1 MRKYLLLPLLLALVI
16 SCNKDDV
23 ITQENENPLIELDS
37 ETGVYVVK
45 VGKEV
50 KVNPTYSNV
59 DFAVYSWKYNGRIIS
74 DSPSLTYTF
83 NQSGSY
89 YVTIRVDTPKGS
101 SEEEIRMEVNELA
114 PPVISLVVPTGGLN
128 VLAGREHK
136 ITPDIQNAEG
146 AIFRWTLNGKEVGTT
161 AEYTFN
167 EQELGSYKLV
177 LYAKNEDGDTSKEV
191 VVNVVDKLSAD
202 ATIVA
207 PSFYTENLVKTVA
220 LGRTLYLRPYV
231 NISSVANYQWSLDG
245 EPISG
250 ANSLMYAYTPE
261 AKGEHTL
268 TFALSYGNSAAQKRI
283 TRNISVTGTD
293 KISLDIPVACI
304 DASEKRPYT
313 EGCSLNSNKV
323 YEFIPAP
330 GQFVNETNTAGY
342 TGTESTQEAAIAY
355 AENRLATTSYV
366 SLGGWGGYIVVGFD
380 HSIENKGGY
389 DFSIIGNAFEGS
401 SEPGIVWVMQD
412 VNGNQLPDD
421 EWYELKGSE
430 YGKNGIL
437 VMGDVAVTPV
447 PDAEQLA
454 QIAVCTARTAQAV
467 AGLDP
472 KVAMLSFSTKGSA
485 KHEEVDKVVEA
496 LKIAKEM
503 APDIAIDG
511 ELQADAAL
519 VPEVGASKAPG
530 SSIAGHA
537 NVLVVPS
544 LEVGNISYKLV
555 QRLGHADAVGPIL
568 QGIARPVND
577 LSRGCSIEDVY
588 RMIAITANQAIAAK
602 KNAE

>member
-136 ITPDIQNAEG
+136 ITPDSQNAEG

-430 YGKNGIL
+430 YGKNGTIQ
-437 VMGDVAVTPV
+437 DYAVTYYRP
-447 PDAEQLA
+447 
-454 QIAVCTARTAQAV
+454 
-467 AGLDP
+467 G
-472 KVAMLSFSTKGSA
+472 GA
-485 KHEEVDKVVEA
+485 KMATQWADNQGNVGEVDYLGGYHPQAYYYPLWIKEDSYTLYGTRLKSKTVESRPGFWENRSFEWGYA
-496 LKIAKEM
+496 DNVGDDMPSKDNPNASSISNYFKIS
-503 APDIAIDG
+503 
-511 ELQADAAL
+511 DAVNL
-519 VPEVGASKAPG
+519 DG
-530 SSIAGHA
+530 SSANLTHIDFIKVQTGVNAKAGWLGE
-537 NVLVVPS
+537 NS
-544 LEVGNISYKLV
+544 TEVYGFTDEN
-555 QRLGHADAVGPIL
+555 
-568 QGIARPVND
+568 N
-577 LSRGCSIEDVY
+577 
-588 RMIAITANQAIAAK
+588 K
-602 KNAE
+602 K